1 MRRRAE
7 FLALARG
14 RKCARPGFV
23 LQFAQADS
31 AAPLCVGYTV
41 TKKLGNAV
49 VRNRAKRR
57 LREAARLILAGQDL
71 PGVRLVLIGRQD
83 TGKIPFATLC
93 AGLAA
98 AVAELRG

>member
-14 RKCARPGFV
+14 RKLARPGFV
-23 LQFAQADS
+23 LQFAQGDR

-57 LREAARLILAGQDL
+57 LREAARLTLAGQDL

-83 TGKIPFATLC
+83 TGSIAFDRLC
-93 AGLAA
+93 AGISA
-98 AVAELRG
+98 AVAELCG